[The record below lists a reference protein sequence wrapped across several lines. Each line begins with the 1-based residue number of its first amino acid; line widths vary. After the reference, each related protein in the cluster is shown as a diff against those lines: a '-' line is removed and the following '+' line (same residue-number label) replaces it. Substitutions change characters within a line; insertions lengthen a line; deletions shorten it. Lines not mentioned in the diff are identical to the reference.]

1 MTFNDVMLSSDNF
14 KEAMN
19 KPIMK
24 IHSNIQSNLVNLKS
38 SGLKVSF
45 CIISSLN
52 YWKIDIKTYNH

>member
-1 MTFNDVMLSSDNF
+1 MTFNDVMLSSDDF

-24 IHSNIQSNLVNLKS
+24 IHSNIQWNLTNLKS

-45 CIISSLN
+45 RII
-52 YWKIDIKTYNH
+52 

>member
-1 MTFNDVMLSSDNF
+1 MTFNDVMLSSDDF

-24 IHSNIQSNLVNLKS
+24 IQSNIQSNPVNLKS

-45 CIISSLN
+45 PIISCSC
-52 YWKIDIKTYNH
+52 YWKVDIKT